1 MRSGRQFLK
10 SPGALRALPLALVA
24 LALWALAARAAA
36 EALVVS
42 EELARAD
49 ALVVLAGSDAYVE
62 RTARAAAL
70 YREGRAPLVYVTD
83 DGERGGWSPELERNP
98 SFAER
103 AVWELER
110 GGVPRGAIEVL
121 PPPVLSTHG
130 EAVLVRMC
138 ARQAGRRSLLL
149 VTSGY
154 HTRRALWTFRKE
166 FEGEGVA
173 VGVASAGQRPSP
185 GAWWLSPRGWRAVAG
200 EYVKMAYYRW
210 QYRPEGEWN
219 ERTRN

>member
-1 MRSGRQFLK
+1 MRGVRQVLK
-10 SPGALRALPLALVA
+10 GLSARRVLPLALVA
-24 LALWALAARAAA
+24 LAAWAFAARAAA

-62 RTARAAAL
+62 RAERAAEL
-70 YREGRAPLVYVTD
+70 YRAGRAPRVYVTD
-83 DGERGGWSPELERNP
+83 DGQRGGWSQELQRNP

-110 GGVPRGAIEVL
+110 GGVPRASIEVL
-121 PPPVLSTHG
+121 PPPVQSTHD
-130 EAVLVRMC
+130 EARLVRDC
-138 ARQAGRRSLLL
+138 ARRRGLRSLLL

-166 FEGEGVA
+166 FGGDGVA
-173 VGVASAGQRPSP
+173 VGVAAARQRPGP
-185 GAWWLSPRGWRAVAG
+185 GGWWLSPRGWRVVAG
-200 EYVKMAYYRW
+200 EYVKMLYYRW
-210 QYRPEGEWN
+210 QYRPGGGWH
-219 ERTRN
+219 ERARV